1 MSTGLAGYIKT
12 RRGDLRIGATDLAR
26 AIGKSAAYVSQLEAG
41 KIALPNADIRRRLA
55 KELGVSHLDLLV
67 AAGEIDR
74 SEIASAG
81 AAGVVQGSDTFRDLV
96 EQLRAVPLTPGN
108 IRALRLALQVLT
120 MDDQETTP

>member
-1 MSTGLAGYIKT
+1 MSQVEFADRVGMT
-12 RRGDLRIGATDLAR
+12 
-26 AIGKSAAYVSQLEAG
+26 KSHLSQVEAG

-81 AAGVVQGSDTFRDLV
+81 AAGVVQGSDAFLDLV

>member
-41 KIALPNADIRRRLA
+41 KISLPNADIRRRLA

-74 SEIASAG
+74 AEIASAG

>member
-55 KELGVSHLDLLV
+55 RELGVSHLDLLV

-74 SEIASAG
+74 AEIASAG
-81 AAGVVQGSDTFRDLV
+81 AAGVVQGSDAFRDLV